1 LEIKLYHLYQL
12 TLRSVI
18 SSKNLRTIYF
28 SYVHSIM
35 VYGIIFWGNSPLSDI
50 IFKLQKRIIRIMMN
64 INKRQSC
71 HELFKRLSILPLH
84 SQYIWS
90 LSLFIVKNMDKFKS
104 NSEIHSINTR
114 HGSDL
119 SLPTARLSKYQKG
132 AYFSGIQVF
141 NRLPQS
147 IKCLSSNVNKFKSSL
162 KKFLLLSSFY
172 TLEEYFDWNSRSDLG
187 NWT

>member
-1 LEIKLYHLYQL
+1 MAY
-12 TLRSVI
+12 
-18 SSKNLRTIYF
+18 
-28 SYVHSIM
+28 
-35 VYGIIFWGNSPLSDI
+35 
-50 IFKLQKRIIRIMMN
+50 

-71 HELFKRLSILPLH
+71 RELFKRLSILPLH

-90 LSLFIVKNMDKFKS
+90 LSLFVVKNMDKFKS

-119 SLPTARLSKYQKG
+119 FLPTARLSKYQKG

-147 IKCLSSNVNKFKSSL
+147 INCLSGNVNKFKSSPQ
-162 KKFLLLSSFY
+162 KFLLLGSFY
-172 TLEEYFDWNSRSDLG
+172 TLEEYFDWNCRSDLG